1 MVCVVQV
8 TLWLKKNYFITC
20 TLTACHCISADSRIL
35 TLLFFCVENPR
46 QKVPHCAIMFIWDNC
61 HVSNSPL
68 LFCFSLSFSFS
79 CIFNSSSSRSFALY
93 TYSEVKTKTETHF
106 TLFTYMLMT
115 RHVSVLL
122 FLLFKC
128 WGGGGWFLAIC
139 LFFSCLSGL
148 VVNTVVLLVQS

>member
-1 MVCVVQV
+1 MCSTSNPV
-8 TLWLKKNYFITC
+8 TKKKLFHYLHFDCMSLYKCRQQNIDI
-20 TLTACHCISADSRIL
+20 A
-35 TLLFFCVENPR
+35 FFCVENPR

-68 LFCFSLSFSFS
+68 LFCFCLSFSFS

-106 TLFTYMLMT
+106 TLFTHMYKS
-115 RHVSVLL
+115 RYVSVLL
-122 FLLFKC
+122 FSFFKC

-139 LFFSCLSGL
+139 LFFFLFEWFSC
-148 VVNTVVLLVQS
+148 